1 MKSVIELEWESFS
14 YEIADIVKEQH
25 IDCCFIIL
33 ENYS

>member
-14 YEIADIVKEQH
+14 YEIADIVNEQH
-25 IDCCFIIL
+25 NCCFIIL